1 MTKRAKNIA
10 LTEAA
15 TQRLE
20 DTLTRI
26 SQIRH
31 YYGEE
36 ESNRVAAEFASG
48 FGRLISMGGTI
59 AADGRYSFIA
69 ETASGMTVGLMYFAH
84 DQRETVKKYNSK
96 HGVAESSIDDLFSD
110 EELASYPASGEWSL
124 HS

>member
-1 MTKRAKNIA
+1 MVISRCWGQVTSLAAISTLTVATLTQQENTMTKRATNIA

-59 AADGRYSFIA
+59 A
-69 ETASGMTVGLMYFAH
+69 
-84 DQRETVKKYNSK
+84 
-96 HGVAESSIDDLFSD
+96 VALKNIS
-110 EELASYPASGEWSL
+110 
-124 HS
+124 